1 MEQLRLRY
9 RSGDGGVPVNAYLR
23 SHRVFLSAGGEVL
36 SNADTSVVI
45 CVEVDYEAA
54 DYVPRN
60 SRGGW
65 GRRYCLGC
73 MLIKV
78 AEIVALWKELEDND
92 LEMLAPQM
100 IEGNSAKI
108 WESVAY

>member
-1 MEQLRLRY
+1 
-9 RSGDGGVPVNAYLR
+9 
-23 SHRVFLSAGGEVL
+23 
-36 SNADTSVVI
+36 
-45 CVEVDYEAA
+45 
-54 DYVPRN
+54 
-60 SRGGW
+60 
-65 GRRYCLGC
+65 